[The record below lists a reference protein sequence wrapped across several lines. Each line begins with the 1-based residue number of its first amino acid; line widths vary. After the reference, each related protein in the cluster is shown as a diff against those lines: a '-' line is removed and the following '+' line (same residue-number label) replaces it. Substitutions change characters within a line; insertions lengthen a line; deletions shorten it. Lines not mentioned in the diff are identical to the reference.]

1 VPDNDNRLGDAPIE
15 PGYQQEMQRIA
26 GFLDEVF
33 NGQARGP
40 DRATGFVLLVFPFGS
55 GDGRC
60 NYISNGADRR
70 DVLKLL
76 DEQAARFRE
85 QLNQ

>member
-1 VPDNDNRLGDAPIE
+1 MADQLGDQPIE
-15 PGYQQEMQRIA
+15 PGFAQQMREVANALDIA
-26 GFLDEVF
+26 F
-33 NGQARGP
+33 NGNARGE
-40 DRATGFVLLVFPFGS
+40 DRETGFVLLVFPFGS

-76 DEQAARFRE
+76 EEQAQRFRE
-85 QLNQ
+85 QQDAAG